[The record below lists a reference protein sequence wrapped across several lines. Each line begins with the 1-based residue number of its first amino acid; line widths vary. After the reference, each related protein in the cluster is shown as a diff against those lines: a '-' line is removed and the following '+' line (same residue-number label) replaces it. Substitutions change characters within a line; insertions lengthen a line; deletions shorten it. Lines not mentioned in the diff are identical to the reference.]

1 MGKSMKRVLTLVL
14 TFSLLLSM
22 LVVSVSAKE
31 ARIDKTAEWADDAK
45 QIADV
50 TLSVPGDVKIQGAD
64 IVFVIDKSSC
74 GKYATAQFKEM
85 FEELAAAQKQS
96 GATIKVGVVVF
107 NYTDHLDVPLTE
119 LTSEN
124 VDELLGMI
132 GSYSGGTNMESG
144 LLTAKKMLD
153 ADDSVAAENKHVI
166 LISDGYTWAYDDENG
181 DATTILWKNGNGS
194 VGSGTQGYSSTRG
207 VSGYQ
212 IPSGYTWAS
221 YWAQIQ
227 AWVEA
232 DGNAYDYNIADYD
245 QSSTDA
251 WKAKLQSEGA
261 AVALTFAEGQNHA
274 VNMDR
279 AMYDAWKAFTALQ
292 NAGYSCYVNSVNT
305 SSESIGYHFMNM
317 LAGEQK
323 PVDFESIKNTII
335 YYVSKGSYVKD
346 VIGYGDNYNFDFI
359 TDPETITLTVAEVK
373 YNTTKLETAKEGFDA
388 SYEFTAPGAAEATFT
403 LDYVKGNGT
412 SEEMFIWTFGE
423 DLSAFYPAKLDYQV
437 ELVSIVNNPAEA
449 KAVVDTNKSATLYP
463 KDSDGNEGTPEEF
476 PVPQLNIPKY
486 KVSYVY
492 TGVVPSAAPAAP
504 STKYYFAGDKVYTE
518 GSDAYKVTNYIFN
531 GWNDPCNDLAD
542 GIMPAHDVTLIGS
555 YIPVNENVDPPI
567 GIKTDKETT
576 GIDYEVT
583 IAVPGDGEAVKV
595 HDEVILILDGSYSV
609 DNEWPKMKEN
619 IMQIAR
625 KVLGGASRT
634 EMTIIAFGMGD
645 NIVMKGVKTASEVE
659 AKLDAM
665 PLPGNLLYGRSSTN
679 CEAGFAA
686 ALKYIQA
693 RKDVLADVDVL
704 FISDGGVNTD
714 EHEDIFDDYTQNWLA
729 SKSELAVAEYA
740 RTALLTW
747 TSGSQPYNSV
757 DYIIKGWAKPSPA
770 FTKVFGGMSA
780 AEVKAMYLDDSYEE
794 FKANYKIYLEWADE
808 VYAEVYKAAGLTR
821 GAKYPISVVERAFVS
836 YDKENGTRIQDLFYA
851 NLKGRGYSNR
861 VNRTVAAANE
871 LAACAL
877 VDELYLIRYGN
888 HGSGY
893 WVKDV
898 EGGKNYYRAE
908 SISGLLDVVG
918 PLTEELSKTN
928 YTNVVVT
935 DYMSKWV
942 LLHTDSISI
951 KNDTT
956 GETIWTIKDGWAEG
970 VEKPTAKEAP
980 VVVEL
985 VAPEDYDKGGADV
998 IGNTNGDIYKLT
1010 WYVKDDC
1017 LLRTDNY
1024 SLHYDVTVDIEEEG
1038 FVFGVEYP
1046 ANGNTYVDFE
1056 ENGHNDIEVPNVSVP
1071 AYTVTYIDS
1080 NGNIVVRQVTNLTTG
1095 TGIPGCESP
1104 ADYTEDGL
1112 TYKFKGWTLISGV
1125 EGENNT
1131 IGTTNLVYLSV
1142 YEVEEP
1148 THEPVRTLGSIVV
1161 IKNTTGAETPDEATF
1176 QLQKMEGNER
1186 TNVGEAVAYSA
1197 FVGGAYSFAE
1207 LEEGTYRVVESNAEV
1222 EGYTLETTYSENV
1235 VLTET
1240 VAENGDITVSSGSIS
1255 VTNAYEEELIE
1266 IPDEEPPLA
1275 DVPKTGDLILPFIG
1289 MAIVS
1294 GMGAIFVGK
1303 KKEEEE

>member
-194 VGSGTQGYSSTRG
+194 VGFGTRGYSSTRG

-212 IPSGYTWAS
+212 IPNGYTWAS

-227 AWVEA
+227 EWVEA

-245 QSSTDA
+245 QSSTSA
-251 WKAKLQSEGA
+251 WNAKLQSEGA

-567 GIKTDKETT
+567 
-576 GIDYEVT
+576 
-583 IAVPGDGEAVKV
+583 VPPV
-595 HDEVILILDGSYSV
+595 H
-609 DNEWPKMKEN
+609 
-619 IMQIAR
+619 
-625 KVLGGASRT
+625 
-634 EMTIIAFGMGD
+634 
-645 NIVMKGVKTASEVE
+645 
-659 AKLDAM
+659 
-665 PLPGNLLYGRSSTN
+665 
-679 CEAGFAA
+679 
-686 ALKYIQA
+686 
-693 RKDVLADVDVL
+693 
-704 FISDGGVNTD
+704 
-714 EHEDIFDDYTQNWLA
+714 
-729 SKSELAVAEYA
+729 
-740 RTALLTW
+740 
-747 TSGSQPYNSV
+747 
-757 DYIIKGWAKPSPA
+757 
-770 FTKVFGGMSA
+770 
-780 AEVKAMYLDDSYEE
+780 
-794 FKANYKIYLEWADE
+794 
-808 VYAEVYKAAGLTR
+808 
-821 GAKYPISVVERAFVS
+821 
-836 YDKENGTRIQDLFYA
+836 
-851 NLKGRGYSNR
+851 
-861 VNRTVAAANE
+861 
-871 LAACAL
+871 
-877 VDELYLIRYGN
+877 
-888 HGSGY
+888 
-893 WVKDV
+893 
-898 EGGKNYYRAE
+898 
-908 SISGLLDVVG
+908 
-918 PLTEELSKTN
+918 
-928 YTNVVVT
+928 
-935 DYMSKWV
+935 
-942 LLHTDSISI
+942 
-951 KNDTT
+951 
-956 GETIWTIKDGWAEG
+956 
-970 VEKPTAKEAP
+970 
-980 VVVEL
+980 
-985 VAPEDYDKGGADV
+985 
-998 IGNTNGDIYKLT
+998 
-1010 WYVKDDC
+1010 
-1017 LLRTDNY
+1017 
-1024 SLHYDVTVDIEEEG
+1024 
-1038 FVFGVEYP
+1038 
-1046 ANGNTYVDFE
+1046 
-1056 ENGHNDIEVPNVSVP
+1056 
-1071 AYTVTYIDS
+1071 
-1080 NGNIVVRQVTNLTTG
+1080 
-1095 TGIPGCESP
+1095 
-1104 ADYTEDGL
+1104 
-1112 TYKFKGWTLISGV
+1112 
-1125 EGENNT
+1125 
-1131 IGTTNLVYLSV
+1131 
-1142 YEVEEP
+1142 
-1148 THEPVRTLGSIVV
+1148 TLGSIVV
-1161 IKNTTGAETPDEATF
+1161 TKNATGATTPADATF
-1176 QLQKMEGNER
+1176 QLQKMEGNDW

-1197 FVGGAYSFAE
+1197 FVDGACTFAE
-1207 LEEGTYRVVESNAEV
+1207 LEEGTYRVVESGAEIADLNLTATYSENAVLNKTTAANGDTTVGNGAIFVTNTYTEIHQPVHTQGSIVVIKNATGATTPADATFQLQKLNGEAWENIGEAVAFSSFANNAYNFTGLAEGTYRVVESNAEI
-1222 EGYTLETTYSENV
+1222 EDYTLETTYSENV

-1240 VAENGDITVSSGSIS
+1240 VAENGDTSVSSGTLT
-1255 VTNAYEEELIE
+1255 VTNNYDEELIE
-1266 IPDEEPPLA
+1266 IPDEDPPLA
-1275 DVPKTGDLILPFIG
+1275 DVPKTGDMILPFVG

-1294 GMGAIFVGK
+1294 GMGAIFMGK
-1303 KKEEEE
+1303 KKEDKE